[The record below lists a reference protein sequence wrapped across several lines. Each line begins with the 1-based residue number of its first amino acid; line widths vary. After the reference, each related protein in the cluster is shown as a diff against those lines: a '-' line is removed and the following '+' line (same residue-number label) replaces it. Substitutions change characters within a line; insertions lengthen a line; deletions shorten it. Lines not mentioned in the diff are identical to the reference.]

1 MRTELIND
9 FLNGSSVSDI
19 GNATGVTG
27 SSVSSA
33 IKTAVKYVK
42 KNKVV
47 RSDKNVFNRI
57 KNDISAR
64 DINNNRDAWK
74 QAMTLFN
81 GTKPPTFLE
90 PVTTIFKADDYR
102 QAFDITE
109 RQGKT
114 LTAYEG
120 ALLMYNTLV
129 ANNKIKV

>member
-1 MRTELIND
+1 MRTNLIDD
-9 FLNGSSVSDI
+9 FLNGTSVTQLGRANNIS
-19 GNATGVTG
+19 G
-27 SSVSSA
+27 SSISSA

-42 KNKVV
+42 KSKVV
-47 RSDKNVFNRI
+47 RSDKSVYASI
-57 KNDISAR
+57 KNDTSAR
-64 DINNNRDAWK
+64 DIGNNLNSWKNAMNLFNNN
-74 QAMTLFN
+74 M
-81 GTKPPTFLE
+81 PPTYLQ

-120 ALLMYNTLV
+120 ALLMYNTIV

>member
-1 MRTELIND
+1 MKTELIND

-47 RSDKNVFNRI
+47 RSDKNVYNRI
-57 KNDISAR
+57 KDDISAR

-74 QAMTLFN
+74 LAMKVFN
-81 GTKPPTFLE
+81 GTRPPTFLQ
-90 PVTTIFKADDYR
+90 PVTTIFKADNYR
-102 QAFDITE
+102 QAFDIAE

>member
-1 MRTELIND
+1 MRTQLIND
-9 FLNGSSVSDI
+9 FLNGSSVNDI
-19 GNATGVTG
+19 GNALGITG
-27 SSVSSA
+27 SSVSQG
-33 IKTAVKYVK
+33 IKTAIKNVK
-42 KNKVV
+42 KESRV
-47 RSDKNVFNRI
+47 RKDKAVYNAI
-57 KNDISAR
+57 KNDKSAR

-74 QAMTLFN
+74 KAMELFYKTL
-81 GTKPPTFLE
+81 GPTYLQ

>member
-9 FLNGSSVSDI
+9 FLNGSSVTDI
-19 GNATGVTG
+19 SKATGVTG

-33 IKTAVKYVK
+33 IKTAVKNVK
-42 KNKVV
+42 KNKIV
-47 RSDKNVFNRI
+47 RSDKNVYSSI
-57 KNDISAR
+57 KNDLTAR
-64 DINNNRDAWK
+64 DINNNRDAWNK
-74 QAMTLFN
+74 AMTLFN
-81 GTKPPTFLE
+81 GTKPPTFLQ
-90 PVTTIFKADDYR
+90 PVTTIFKAEDYR

>member
-9 FLNGSSVSDI
+9 LLNGSSVTDI

-33 IKTAVKYVK
+33 IKTAVKNVK

-47 RSDKNVFNRI
+47 RSDKKVYNRI
-57 KNDISAR
+57 KNDLSAR

-81 GTKPPTFLE
+81 GTKPPTYLL
-90 PVTTIFKADDYR
+90 PVTTVFKADDYR

>member
-9 FLNGSSVSDI
+9 FLNGSSVNDI
-19 GNATGVTG
+19 GNTIGISG

-47 RSDKNVFNRI
+47 RSDRVVFNHI
-57 KNDISAR
+57 KNDMSAR
-64 DINNNRDAWK
+64 DIKNNSVAWK
-74 QAMTLFN
+74 QAMTLFD
-81 GTKPPTFLE
+81 GTSPPKYLQ

-129 ANNKIKV
+129 ANNKITT

>member
-9 FLNGSSVSDI
+9 FLNGKSVSDI
-19 GNATGVTG
+19 GNALGVTG

-33 IKTAVKYVK
+33 IKTAVKNVK
-42 KNKVV
+42 KQSRV
-47 RSDKNVFNRI
+47 RKDKTVYNAI
-57 KNDISAR
+57 KNDYSAR
-64 DINNNRDAWK
+64 DISNNRDAWK
-74 QAMTLFN
+74 KAMQLFN
-81 GTKPPTFLE
+81 ATLGPTYLE
-90 PVTTIFKADDYR
+90 PVTTVFKADDYR
-102 QAFDITE
+102 QAFNITE